1 MSLDC
6 IFYTFLSHFVPMNH
20 WDNYQF
26 ISNHFS
32 LLNLQEINDDNIT
45 QDVDVFFYYQD
56 IVMLILDKKGSNIPC
71 ISFNAIA
78 TLILTFTL

>member
-1 MSLDC
+1 MA
-6 IFYTFLSHFVPMNH
+6 
-20 WDNYQF
+20 
-26 ISNHFS
+26 
-32 LLNLQEINDDNIT
+32 NIT
-45 QDVDVFFYYQD
+45 QDVDVSFYYQD